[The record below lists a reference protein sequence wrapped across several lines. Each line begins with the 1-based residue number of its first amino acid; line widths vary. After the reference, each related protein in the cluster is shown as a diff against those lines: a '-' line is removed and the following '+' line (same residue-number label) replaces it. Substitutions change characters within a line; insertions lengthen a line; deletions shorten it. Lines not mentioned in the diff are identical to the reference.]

1 MTIAQTILETLRT
14 WHRQQAGELLRRLG
28 VSRPS
33 LMRAIAELDGQVISR
48 GRARRTAYAA
58 RRAIRGNPNPLPL
71 YRIDALGRAHE
82 AGLLEPVYPEGC
94 ALSFTETC
102 PWPLDDEMTD
112 GWFRSLPYFFGDMRP
127 QGFLG
132 RNFAHQFA
140 AILQMDQDV
149 QRWNEDDVLHAL
161 SLLGWDQPGDY
172 ILGEQA
178 LRRFLQ
184 DSKTAAIFCPTMK
197 SRRSIRSGH
206 CKR

>member
-112 GWFRSLPYFFGDMRP
+112 GWFRSLPLFFWR
-127 QGFLG
+127 
-132 RNFAHQFA
+132 HA
-140 AILQMDQDV
+140 AARFSRTQ
-149 QRWNEDDVLHAL
+149 
-161 SLLGWDQPGDY
+161 
-172 ILGEQA
+172 
-178 LRRFLQ
+178 LRAPIRCHPANGSGCATLE
-184 DSKTAAIFCPTMK
+184 
-197 SRRSIRSGH
+197 RR
-206 CKR
+206 

>member
-112 GWFRSLPYFFGDMRP
+112 GWFRSLPYF
-127 QGFLG
+127 LATCG
-132 RNFAHQFA
+132 RKVFSDATSRTN
-140 AILQMDQDV
+140 
-149 QRWNEDDVLHAL
+149 
-161 SLLGWDQPGDY
+161 SLPSCKW
-172 ILGEQA
+172 
-178 LRRFLQ
+178 
-184 DSKTAAIFCPTMK
+184 
-197 SRRSIRSGH
+197 IRMCNAGTKMMYCMH
-206 CKR
+206 